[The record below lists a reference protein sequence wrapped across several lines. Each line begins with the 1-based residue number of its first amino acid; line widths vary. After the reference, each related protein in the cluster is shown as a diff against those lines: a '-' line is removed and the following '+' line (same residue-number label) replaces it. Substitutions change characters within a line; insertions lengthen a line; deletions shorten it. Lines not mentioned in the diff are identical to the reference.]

1 MLQHSLVGCAWLCA
15 CGGLNSEQLR
25 LLGSTGARS
34 SRWHSASS
42 KANSRHRSQKAKD
55 SWGRERERGSLRAG
69 SITWKCSDSEA
80 STQKGGCCL
89 ALMVAKIKLCCC
101 SAAVVGG
108 SVGPLHVSPAAW
120 AVCTVGRGRM
130 KFSSP
135 HTGSK
140 YFHWEKK
147 KTDQVPGE
155 GWAFFLWS
163 RKYPENLQSTHVA
176 KYFCSHLPHQQSPLP
191 CTCWE
196 REDTTQW

>member
-80 STQKGGCCL
+80 SAQKGGCCL

-147 KTDQVPGE
+147 KRQAKCLEKVGLFSC
-155 GWAFFLWS
+155 GA
-163 RKYPENLQSTHVA
+163 ENTLRI
-176 KYFCSHLPHQQSPLP
+176 CNPHM
-191 CTCWE
+191 
-196 REDTTQW
+196 